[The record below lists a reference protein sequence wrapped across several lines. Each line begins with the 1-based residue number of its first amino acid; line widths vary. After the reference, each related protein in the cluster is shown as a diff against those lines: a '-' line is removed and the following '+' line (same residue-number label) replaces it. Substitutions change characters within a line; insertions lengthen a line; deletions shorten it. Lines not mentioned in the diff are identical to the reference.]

1 MNSKRIIGAMAV
13 IAMAAGAALIAG
25 SLSSSTPDASAGSG
39 GGTSGGAGTQAS
51 SSASGATPRCR
62 TSGLEVWLGVGPG
75 GAAAGSTYLPV
86 EFTNTGSASC
96 TLDGYPGVSA
106 RATQQLG
113 SPASRNTQVASRTVT
128 LAPGATAHSV
138 LQMVDVANFPPA
150 TCGQT
155 TASTLRVFP
164 PGSFTSEDVAYRI
177 PACSKPGPV
186 YLLVTAV
193 APGVGVPGHP

>member
-1 MNSKRIIGAMAV
+1 
-13 IAMAAGAALIAG
+13 
-25 SLSSSTPDASAGSG
+25 
-39 GGTSGGAGTQAS
+39 
-51 SSASGATPRCR
+51 
-62 TSGLEVWLGVGPG
+62 
-75 GAAAGSTYLPV
+75 
-86 EFTNTGSASC
+86 
-96 TLDGYPGVSA
+96 
-106 RATQQLG
+106 
-113 SPASRNTQVASRTVT
+113 VT

-164 PGSFTSEDVAYRI
+164 PGTFTSQDVAYQI